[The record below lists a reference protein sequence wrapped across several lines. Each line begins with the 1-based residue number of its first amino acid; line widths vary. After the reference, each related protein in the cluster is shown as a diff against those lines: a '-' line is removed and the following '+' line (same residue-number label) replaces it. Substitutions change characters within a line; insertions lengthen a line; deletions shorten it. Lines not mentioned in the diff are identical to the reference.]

1 MTEDYSIKGPNS
13 YLLPKLEIR
22 TDKTIEGRGM
32 FALQDIKMGE
42 LITVWGGD
50 VVDRAHFETLGEH
63 QKRQSAQVEEHF
75 YLVSSKPGPGD
86 FINHSC
92 DPNAGLNGQIAIVA
106 MRDIAAGEEV
116 TIDYA
121 MCDGDPNDSFECLCG
136 ASICRHVVTGNDWM
150 LPDLQKRYAG
160 YFSPF
165 LQKRIDN
172 LLAQRHN
179 D

>member
-1 MTEDYSIKGPNS
+1 MTEDYSIAGPNS

-32 FALQDIKMGE
+32 FAREAIKKGE

-50 VVDRAHFETLGEH
+50 VVDRAHFEKLGEH
-63 QKRQSAQVEEHF
+63 QVRQSAQVEENF

-92 DPNAGLNGQIAIVA
+92 DPNAGLDGQIAIVA

-136 ASICRHVVTGNDWM
+136 SSICRHIVTGNDWM
-150 LPDLQKRYAG
+150 LPDLQKRYAS

-165 LQKRIDN
+165 LQRRIEK
-172 LLAQRHN
+172 QRAKA
-179 D
+179 